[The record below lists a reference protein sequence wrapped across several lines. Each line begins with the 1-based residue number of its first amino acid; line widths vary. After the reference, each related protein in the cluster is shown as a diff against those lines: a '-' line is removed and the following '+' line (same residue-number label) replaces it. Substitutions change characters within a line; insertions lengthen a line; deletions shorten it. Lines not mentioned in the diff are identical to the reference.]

1 MHENAQKILRKLA
14 TKKTAASLDELAK
27 VFRAEAKKRLTA
39 KGGSRTAKA
48 VGQQANSLV
57 RNHLRPL
64 VRAGYVKR
72 SARGTYSVTAKGK
85 KALVGAAKA
94 APRTKARAKPKA
106 ARAGTATRKKV
117 AKRKVAKRKVAK
129 RKAAKKAPANVK
141 AELADIRKQLKQ
153 LTGRLDRIM
162 KKV

>member
-14 TKKTAASLDELAK
+14 TRKSAVSLDDLAK
-27 VFRAEAKKRLTA
+27 VFQAEAKKRLAA
-39 KGGSRTAKA
+39 KGSSRSAKA

-72 SARGTYSVTAKGK
+72 SARGTYTVTAKGK
-85 KALVGAAKA
+85 SALTTKKA
-94 APRTKARAKPKA
+94 APKKKAKAKAKSRAKPKTKVRA
-106 ARAGTATRKKV
+106 TRARAKKKTARKKT
-117 AKRKVAKRKVAK
+117 ARKVAPR
-129 RKAAKKAPANVK
+129 NVK